1 MNSLSHHAR
10 RNQPVL
16 AFLLCAYAIIGG
28 GSARPAWA
36 EVSSSPAILQ
46 MFEASWGT
54 VENRMADV
62 FDTGYGK
69 MWLPPPERAG
79 PSGSNVG
86 YEVYDRFDLGQPGN
100 PTLYGTEAGLKGT
113 IATGHTAGMQMFTD
127 LVPNHDGT
135 KNQNTPGFAA
145 QGGYN
150 GFALSVPG
158 DAYGDF
164 HNPSVTTDTDLVN
177 GSLLGLIDIAQEK
190 TYSFIR
196 QPVAAGNPNNIP
208 AGTIYN
214 KPDPNNA
221 RFYPDQALGGL
232 VLDDPQQGTQV
243 THYNFN
249 LANPLAG
256 DAVSETAMGYLMRN
270 AQWMVQVIGADG
282 FRVDSSRTM
291 PLSVHT
297 SLDQAVFRANPRLQL
312 DGSIQPVFFMGE
324 VYDSSKTIVQ
334 SLIRKDLPN
343 ALAISP
349 SDTTVAG
356 DRDALDFPLYFAL
369 TAGLTNNNNS
379 NNWANIRTASVDTN
393 DKAASDPVWASDGS
407 QGVAFV
413 QNHDLAAPY
422 LANVAYAYTL
432 MRPGNAIV
440 YLNAQEFG
448 TNRGFPMNGKVDAL
462 GGFYGDTITKLVD
475 LRNTHGRGNFLERST
490 STQVYIYE
498 RQNSAIVGLSNR
510 VDAGTDTR
518 TNVQTAFAP
527 GTVLVELTGNAANPT
542 VDPGGIIPEAIR
554 VNASGQI
561 NMIVPRNST
570 HGLGYVIYGLA
581 GPQGTLSLD
590 GTSGVLAGA
599 TPAAASN
606 GTARLASMD
615 VVTGNSFTLRLNTT
629 PVTLPTPAGESSPV
643 RDVHADGDSAMF
655 KVDGGLDLNNNGAV
669 DVVAPGDVAYG
680 FENFTTTR
688 TPGYINNGSGD
699 VGTGFGT
706 YEQLIDTSHL
716 SEGRHYVTV
725 RAFRHRD
732 AATGGDGGP
741 AIFTDF
747 RQTIYVDRLPPEA
760 AVVSFAPDPGN
771 PGNLNSRNLITRSVD
786 ETADRMYVF
795 LDLPA
800 TVTNA
805 QVLQMAL
812 SGQNAA
818 GVYDRAQWSRGFV
831 SVTTGN
837 HVATVVTLEPTYDG
851 THGFNVQRFSNL
863 FTQTSIGAGIG
874 DLNANGQME
883 VADISGSG
891 GFEQV
896 LYSQNSQFN
905 AAADVTGDG
914 LVDDRDLIALGP
926 QLIGKGASGSML
938 TEYDNALRRR
948 ADLNGSGSPDSED
961 LATLFSHF
969 GPASWQY
976 DLNVDGIVDGLDAAT
991 LTTQL
996 LRTMPG
1002 DYNLDGKVD
1011 AADYTVWRN
1020 HLGSIG
1026 LIGDGNFDGKV
1037 DGSDYDIW
1045 KSAFG
1050 FQRGPLSGG
1059 SGAAAA
1065 IPEPETR
1072 MSMLLSFLIGYVT
1085 IGRRRNSKT
1094 SKSRPT

>member
-1 MNSLSHHAR
+1 MNAPSHHAR
-10 RNQPVL
+10 RYQQMLV
-16 AFLLCAYAIIGG
+16 AMLCTWGALEWGA
-28 GSARPAWA
+28 ARPAHA

-54 VENRMADV
+54 VENRMADI
-62 FDTGYGK
+62 FGTGYGK

-135 KNQNTPGFAA
+135 KNQNTPGFAS

-150 GFALSVPG
+150 GFALSVLG
-158 DAYGDF
+158 DPYGDF
-164 HNPSVTTDTDLVN
+164 HNPSITTDTDLVN

-190 TYSFIR
+190 NYTFIR

-214 KPDPNNA
+214 KTDPNNA

-243 THYNFN
+243 THYSFN

-297 SLDQAVFRANPRLQL
+297 ALDQAVFRANPRLQL

-324 VYDSSKTIVQ
+324 VYDGSKTIVQ

-343 ALAISP
+343 PLAISP
-349 SDTTVAG
+349 SNTTVGG
-356 DRDALDFPLYFAL
+356 DRDALDFPLFFAL
-369 TAGLTNNNNS
+369 QAGLTNSNSS
-379 NNWANIRTASVDTN
+379 NNWTNIRTASVDTN
-393 DKAASDPVWASDGS
+393 DKAAGDPVWASDGS

-422 LANVAYAYTL
+422 LVNVGYAYTL

-440 YLNAQEFG
+440 YTNAKEFG
-448 TNRGFPMNGKVDAL
+448 NNRSFPQSGKIDAL

-490 STQVYIYE
+490 STEVYIYE

-510 VDAGTDTR
+510 VNAGTDTR
-518 TNVQTAFAP
+518 TNVQTGFAP

-542 VDPGGIIPEAIR
+542 VDPGGVVPEAIR

-561 NMIVPRNST
+561 NIIVPRNST

-581 GPQGTLSLD
+581 GPQGAISLD

-599 TPAAASN
+599 TPTAANN
-606 GTARLASMD
+606 GTARLTDLSIVNGD
-615 VVTGNSFTLRLNTT
+615 SLTLHLNTT
-629 PVTLPTPAGESSPV
+629 PVTLPAPAGESNPV
-643 RDVHADGDSAMF
+643 RDFHADGDSAMF
-655 KVDGGLDLNNNGAV
+655 KIDGGLDLNNNGMV
-669 DVVAPGDVAYG
+669 DVTTPGDVAYG
-680 FENFTTTR
+680 FENFTTSKTA
-688 TPGYINNGSGD
+688 GYIYNGSTDIGS
-699 VGTGFGT
+699 GFGT
-706 YEQLIDTSHL
+706 YTQSIDTTQL
-716 SEGRHYVTV
+716 SEGRHYITV

-741 AIFTDF
+741 AVFTDF
-747 RQTIYVDRLPPEA
+747 RQTIYVDRLPPVSV
-760 AVVSFAPDPGN
+760 VVSFAPDPGN

-786 ETADRMYVF
+786 ETADRTYVL
-795 LDLPA
+795 LDQPA
-800 TVTNA
+800 NMSNA
-805 QVLQMAL
+805 QVMQMAIN
-812 SGQNAA
+812 GQNTAS
-818 GVYDRAQWSRGFV
+818 VYDRAQWSLGFV
-831 SVTTGN
+831 GVTTGN

-851 THGFNVQRFSNL
+851 THGFNVQRIPNL
-863 FTQTSIGAGIG
+863 FTQTSIGAGFG
-874 DLNANGQME
+874 DMNANGQLE
-883 VADISGSG
+883 IADLSGSG

-896 LYSQNSQFN
+896 LYSQNAQFN

-926 QLIGKGASGSML
+926 KLVAKGASAAVM
-938 TEYDNALRRR
+938 TEFDNTLRRR
-948 ADLNGSGSPDSED
+948 ADMNGNGSTD
-961 LATLFSHF
+961 LGDLTTLYAQY
-969 GPASWQY
+969 GTTSWQF
-976 DLNVDGIVDGLDAAT
+976 DLNVDGVVNALDSAT
-991 LTTQL
+991 LVTQL
-996 LRTMPG
+996 LRTSPG
-1002 DYNLDGKVD
+1002 DYNLDGTVD
-1011 AADYTVWRN
+1011 AADYTIWRDS
-1020 HLGSIG
+1020 LGTNG
-1026 LIGDGNFDGKV
+1026 AIGDGNFDGKV
-1037 DGSDYDIW
+1037 DGSDYGVW
-1045 KSAFG
+1045 QAAFG
-1050 FQRGPLSGG
+1050 FQRGPITAG
-1059 SGAAAA
+1059 SGADSGAAV
-1065 IPEPETR
+1065 PEPSTGA
-1072 MSMLLSFLIGYVT
+1072 SVFFVLAAGFAVF
-1085 IGRRRNSKT
+1085 GRRQLLRME
-1094 SKSRPT
+1094 